1 MPSKTVRYDVRG
13 VAEMRI
19 GQVHLFLVVLI
30 VGLGGHDAWAK
41 SREDPSSLKRGLPKE
56 KGLGQ
61 LVIVTNF
68 ETRDARA
75 KAVKRLAKHRGAKVL
90 RFRDAKIEDVRKKL
104 VREGAEFVAVAVT
117 PETVDVNFHYE
128 VLELARDLD
137 DDPMPDFYFGY
148 LTARDGE
155 DLERL
160 VDGILRREAE
170 APDEPTAEIASL
182 TGSGEHLKP
191 LDFLLHFGH
200 GQAWRVDG
208 GLTGKE
214 VGALDLPRAP
224 VVISGACFNGVLS
237 RSYHKCAYQ
246 MIFLAP
252 TTIDPE
258 DLMTLNWVHAG
269 ASAYLAALEGD
280 RGEMAMAEWEY
291 LRQNACSL
299 GEVIGYQYRLAFTSV
314 YADFTKF
321 PRYVP
326 GNGKRMSFY
335 DVMLRGM
342 VSRLLLSDPSF
353 RPLKEPLD
361 EPAHSATVVYDPEA
375 KTVVVD
381 VEVDRYSRGLHLN
394 YLPKSRQGVFDRR
407 IYVRVP
413 LPDDVPVKFGETR
426 VEAKTGPEVID
437 LTRHHVRHEVWGGK
451 RYLNLQAEM
460 PQKTIRKGTTV
471 RYTLPVR

>member
-1 MPSKTVRYDVRG
+1 
-13 VAEMRI
+13 MRI
-19 GQVHLFLVVLI
+19 GFLLLVV
-30 VGLGGHDAWAK
+30 GLLGAPPHVAWAK
-41 SREDPSSLKRGLPKE
+41 SREEPISLRRGLPKAD
-56 KGLGQ
+56 GLGR

-68 ETRDARA
+68 ATRDARS
-75 KAVKRLAKHRGAKVL
+75 KAVKRLAKHRDAKVI
-90 RFRDAKIEDVRKKL
+90 RFRDGKIEDVRKKL
-104 VREGAEFVAVAVT
+104 QREGAEFVAVAVT

-128 VLELARDLD
+128 VLELSRDLD

-148 LTARDGE
+148 FTARNGE
-155 DLERL
+155 DLEKL
-160 VDGILRREAE
+160 IDGILRREAE
-170 APDEPTAEIASL
+170 PPAEPKAVVAAL
-182 TGSGEHLKP
+182 TGSGAHVQP

-208 GLTGKE
+208 GMTGTQ

-237 RSYHKCAYQ
+237 RSYHKCAMQ
-246 MIFLAP
+246 RIFLAP

-258 DLMTLNWVHAG
+258 QLMTLNWVHAG

-299 GEVIGYQYRLAFTSV
+299 GEVMGYQYRLAFTSV

-326 GNGKRMSFY
+326 GHGKRMSFY

-353 RPLKEPLD
+353 RPLPEPMD
-361 EPAHSATVVYDPEA
+361 EPAHVATVAYDA
-375 KTVVVD
+375 DARTVVVD
-381 VEVDRYSRGLHLN
+381 VEVTRYSQGLHLN
-394 YLPKSRQGVFDRR
+394 YLPQSKRGVFDRR

-413 LPDDVPVKFGETR
+413 LPDDVPTKFGETR
-426 VEAKTGPEVID
+426 VEAKTGPELID
-437 LTRHHVRHEVWGGK
+437 LTRTHVRHEVWGGQ
-451 RYLNLQAEM
+451 RFLNLQAEM
-460 PQKTIRKGTTV
+460 PQKSIRGGTTV
-471 RYTLPVR
+471 RYTLPIR

>member
-1 MPSKTVRYDVRG
+1 
-13 VAEMRI
+13 MRTA
-19 GQVHLFLVVLI
+19 VLLCSI
-30 VGLGGHDAWAK
+30 ACGLLLGGLSGPAAWAR
-41 SREDPSSLKRGLPKE
+41 SRADPISLKRGLPKAE
-56 KGLGQ
+56 GLGR
-61 LVIVTNF
+61 LVIVTNL
-68 ETRDARA
+68 ESRDDRA
-75 KAVKRLAKHRGAKVL
+75 EAVKRLAEHRGARIF
-90 RFRDAKIEDVRKKL
+90 RFKEAQVEDVRKKL
-104 VREGAEFVAVAVT
+104 QREGAEFVAFAVS

-137 DDPMPDFYFGY
+137 DDPLPDFHFGY
-148 LTARDGE
+148 LTARDGP

-170 APDEPTAEIASL
+170 PPAQPKAEVIAL
-182 TGSGEHLKP
+182 TGNGDQVQP
-191 LDFLLHFGH
+191 LDYLLHFGH

-208 GLTGKE
+208 GLTGKQ
-214 VGALDLPRAP
+214 VGALELPRTP
-224 VVISGACFNGVLS
+224 VVFSGACFNGVLS
-237 RSYHKCAYQ
+237 RSYHKCAMQ
-246 MIFLAP
+246 RIFLAP

-269 ASAYLAALEGD
+269 ACAYFAALEGD

-291 LRQNACSL
+291 LRQHACAL
-299 GEVIGYQYRLAFTSV
+299 GEVIGTQYRLAFTSV

-353 RPLKEPLD
+353 RPLQEPL
-361 EPAHSATVVYDPEA
+361 EQPAHVATAAYDTEA
-375 KTVVVD
+375 QSVVVE
-381 VEVDRYSRGLHLN
+381 VEVSRYSQGLHLN
-394 YLPKSRQGVFDRR
+394 YLPASRQGVFDRR

-413 LPDDVPVKFGETR
+413 LPDDVPLKFGETT
-426 VEAKTGPEVID
+426 VEAKTGPELID
-437 LTRHHVRHEVWGGK
+437 VTRHHVRHEVWGGR
-451 RYLNLQAEM
+451 RYLNLQVEV
-460 PQKTIRKGTTV
+460 PQKSIGKDTTV

>member
-1 MPSKTVRYDVRG
+1 
-13 VAEMRI
+13 MRI
-19 GQVHLFLVVLI
+19 GVLLLVVVA
-30 VGLGGHDAWAK
+30 VGLGGDAAWAR
-41 SREDPSSLKRGLPKE
+41 SREEPISLRRGLPKPD
-56 KGLGQ
+56 GLGR

-68 ETRDARA
+68 ESRDGRA
-75 KAVKRLAKHRGAKVL
+75 KAVKRLAEHRDAKVL
-90 RFRDAKIEDVRKKL
+90 RFKASKIEDVRKRL
-104 VREGAEFVAVAVT
+104 QREGAEFVALAVT

-137 DDPMPDFYFGY
+137 DDPMPDFHFGY

-160 VDGILRREAE
+160 IDGILRREAE
-170 APDEPTAEIASL
+170 PPAQPRAEVVPL
-182 TGSGEHLKP
+182 TGSGDQVQP

-208 GLTGKE
+208 GLTGTQ
-214 VGALDLPRAP
+214 VGALELPRAP

-237 RSYHKCAYQ
+237 RSYHKSAMQ
-246 MIFLAP
+246 RIFLAP
-252 TTIDPE
+252 TTIDPA

-291 LRQNACSL
+291 LRQHACPL

-326 GNGKRMSFY
+326 GHGKRMGFY

-353 RPLKEPLD
+353 RPLHEPLD
-361 EPAHSATVVYDPEA
+361 EPAHVATVAYDAQA
-375 KTVVVD
+375 KRVVVD
-381 VEVDRYSRGLHLN
+381 VAVDRYSQGLHLN
-394 YLPKSRQGVFDRR
+394 YLPASKRGVFDRR
-407 IYVRVP
+407 VYVRVP
-413 LPDDVPVKFGETR
+413 LPDDVPTKFEETV
-426 VEAKTGPEVID
+426 VEARTGPEIVEI
-437 LTRHHVRHEVWGGK
+437 TRHHVRHEVWGGT
-451 RYLNLQAEM
+451 RYLNLQVEV
-460 PQKTIRKGTTV
+460 PQKSIGRGTTI